1 MAGLSQKIYERL
13 IKKNYKKVFLNENY
27 MNIAQIL
34 SSKNP
39 SCLGNC
45 EGNAHDDAT
54 DLQKTY

>member
-1 MAGLSQKIYERL
+1 M
-13 IKKNYKKVFLNENY
+13 FLNENY

-54 DLQKTY
+54 VDKIILN

>member
-1 MAGLSQKIYERL
+1 
-13 IKKNYKKVFLNENY
+13 

-39 SCLGNC
+39 SWLGNC